1 MALIPDNVWSITF
14 QINLT
19 WSLEMT
25 LKFIIENLR
34 QVFAVG
40 HINGDILIDLS
51 VGSFVHHLYSASE
64 FFKNIVV
71 LKVNNRCIMELKR
84 WVDERTG
91 AFYWGHTS
99 TLHQEKEENSDQ
111 FQDQESKLRSTIQ
124 HVVKYDLEKENM
136 TDPLV
141 LPPADCVISAM
152 LLEIISKDQDY
163 YIRNLRKFSRLL
175 NPGGHVILIGVLG
188 TTYFTVGKDKLHVFT
203 CDEDFVRKVLVGE
216 GFIID
221 YCKVKERT
229 AVSDLID
236 YKEEK
241 KKDTAPPCADQLAK
255 DGSHCM
261 GELSG

>member
-1 MALIPDNVWSITF
+1 MMDSSTHKLYHVHGFDSRQYLEHYFSDKSDMVFGDDLLKSLID
-14 QINLT
+14 
-19 WSLEMT
+19 
-25 LKFIIENLR
+25 NLR

-40 HINGDILIDLS
+40 HIKGDILVDISL
-51 VGSFVHHLYSASE
+51 GSFIHHLYSACE
-64 FFKNIVV
+64 FFKNIIV

-99 TLHQEKEENSDQ
+99 TLLQENEGNSDQ
-111 FQDQESKLRSTIQ
+111 FEDKEGKVRSAIQ

-141 LPPADCVISAM
+141 LPPADCVISTC
-152 LLEIISKDQDY
+152 LLDAVSKDQDD
-163 YIRNLRKFSRLL
+163 YIRYLKKFSKLL
-175 NPGGHVILIGVLG
+175 KPGGHVILIGGLG
-188 TTYFTVGKDKLHVFT
+188 VTYFTVGKDKFHAFT
-203 CDEDFVRKVLVGE
+203 YDEGFIRKTLVGE

-236 YKEEK
+236 YKAVIIISAHKEK
-241 KKDTAPPCADQLAK
+241 
-255 DGSHCM
+255 
-261 GELSG
+261 